1 MKCNFALIV
10 IALFLRLE
18 GFAAPPPADVEL
30 INDSGEYIQPSSTLE
45 FRFVRPVVDR
55 EQVSGGAA
63 QSPIILQPDLPG
75 RFTWLSRRSGVY
87 VPDHVPPLGV
97 SYQISVRP
105 GLKAADGKPVG
116 EKFRATLRTPAFGII
131 GVHNGVSDREDV
143 DPKPKV
149 RLAFNSEIEEKTAS
163 AVFKFVSEKGE
174 KISSVVRYVTS
185 EDESEDSKDDERG
198 WEERWR
204 EARSPSAPDDTGNKG
219 EKAKRPFFN
228 RLLIL
233 PERNLTPGKNWKLEM
248 SPGLRSR
255 FGKYQIAKRD
265 VVDLGFVKPFTLK
278 EFKATNYINAGRSV
292 TLEFSQ
298 DIAPDVTGEGGAKF
312 FHITPPVANLRIE
325 ENYQGVTLYGDFKGK
340 QQYRLELDKAVIA
353 QNGLPFEGDRV
364 RTFQFAPASP
374 RIYLPEITGHQ
385 ISAGNRK
392 FAVHSGNLK
401 ALHVTARLVAPA
413 DIPRAV
419 AAFSQYNR
427 SYDGEGDA
435 DEAYQKLPDDAIT
448 GTLISEDKIDMSS
461 SELDAPQETNLDWDK
476 VAGAKKIGAIFLTVE
491 GEPRPEAAG
500 KPPGAQ
506 ALIQLTDLGILWKRV
521 GNELR
526 VTIFSHATGKP
537 VSGAQVSLLDP
548 DFAQLGAA
556 QTDSAGLV
564 KFPADSEPGWLL
576 AQQGDDAHAMRVG
589 KNGVGELG
597 FGSKDVSIFYRD
609 WSQRSEKT
617 TRLRAFFFTDRPLY
631 QPDEE
636 VKVKGI
642 MRVMGDGKLSPAQNR
657 RGKMTLRDDRG
668 ERVTDVDLTTNE
680 AGAFDGSLK
689 LGPGIGK
696 RTLTF
701 KPDDTGANET
711 FESESVT
718 FDVASYQ
725 PNAFEL
731 KVATAKRLRADEQF
745 RAAVSA
751 KYFFGAPITKSQ
763 ARWTLRY
770 MRDVFKPDG
779 FDNFS
784 FGTVQ
789 QEDENVLTLR
799 GEGNLAGAEELIVDP
814 KLPKPVGVPNAGVLT
829 VEVTDANQQ
838 TVSDTQRVVQDASD
852 FYLGMATLDRSVIL
866 VGSEVTARVVAV
878 GTDGKPLAKPVKI
891 TAELVRLHHETVR
904 VQGAGKA
911 ITFKSETREEKI
923 AEALGETVL
932 PKKVADSWDASES
945 AGLRF
950 KVPKAGDYRIRVK
963 AQDAGG
969 RDVISEQE
977 VSGSG
982 REALAWDLRHM
993 QQVDLVPDKSEYQ
1006 PGEKARILVK
1016 TQISG
1021 KATVSIER
1029 EDDVSRTM
1037 EVQLDGNAPSFEV
1050 PVNVGDVPNV
1060 YVSLILIRGSEA
1072 STRKFKMPEYRYG
1085 ICNLHVADPAS
1096 RLQVSVAPAKPEV
1109 KPGDEVETEISVRD
1123 GKGRAVANAE
1133 VTFFAID
1140 DGVLALTG
1148 YTRPAPGEIFY
1159 RPLPLV
1165 IRTGLSLYELM
1176 PEDPA
1181 DLTFENK
1188 GYLIGGGGA
1197 EGPGA
1202 KLRHDFPGT
1211 ACWMPSLRTDKSGK
1225 VRARFK
1231 APDALTR
1238 YRLVAVAHAGGEM
1251 FGSGESAFAIRKPLM
1266 VLPALGL
1273 FANVGDELN
1282 ARAVIRNDT
1291 GADGVVDLTLKL
1303 DQTAESSQPTTAKID
1318 IKNGE
1323 GRTIDFPVKFKT
1335 VGRAQWKWSARLESN
1350 GKVFGDEVE
1359 TSLDVGSPMLVLRE
1373 IYSTDAREASND
1385 LLAGVNP
1392 QILEG
1397 TGTAAVTVANTRL
1410 ASLRGS
1416 VSHLR
1421 EYPYGCAEQTVS
1433 ALIPWVVLP
1442 DLRPVLP
1449 ELTRDDGQ
1457 KAIEKGMEKIAS
1469 MQTPSGGLAFWPG
1482 GHRPELFPS
1491 AYAAIALAL
1500 LEKQGMQMK
1509 DRQEKLL
1516 KYLSEELRG
1525 LNKLKDE
1532 AKLSDRVLAVY
1543 ALAVSGRPEAAYHEE
1558 LFRRRA
1564 ELSHESR
1571 ALLAL
1576 VFLASQAPAAT
1587 IDDLLDPR
1595 KPAPETFSWYSGA
1608 ARETAVE
1615 LMARSQYKPTAPEV
1629 SRLTNELLRFRKS
1642 GRWNTTQENAW
1653 ALMALARYF
1662 KNVEGG
1668 GNPARGSIVFNQAN
1682 VPFDVT
1688 KEQPSKT
1695 QAFEFDQ
1702 KDQLKALRVENPQK
1716 AVLFADADFKAHPP
1730 LGDQPRQDRG
1740 FAVSR
1745 SYRKIGDDGA
1755 LIEPTDLKVGDR
1767 ILVTLRIELS
1777 RAARF
1782 VAIDDP
1788 FPSIFEA
1795 INPAFVSRV
1804 AGEGEELTTDSYSDY
1819 REMRADRVLIFCDSL
1834 PTGAFTFR
1842 YLARVRSAG
1851 TVMAGSTKAEE
1862 MYRPERFGL
1871 SETMRVTSRAAD
1883 GK

>member
-1 MKCNFALIV
+1 M
-10 IALFLRLE
+10 
-18 GFAAPPPADVEL
+18 
-30 INDSGEYIQPSSTLE
+30 
-45 FRFVRPVVDR
+45 
-55 EQVSGGAA
+55 
-63 QSPIILQPDLPG
+63 
-75 RFTWLSRRSGVY
+75 
-87 VPDHVPPLGV
+87 
-97 SYQISVRP
+97 
-105 GLKAADGKPVG
+105 
-116 EKFRATLRTPAFGII
+116 
-131 GVHNGVSDREDV
+131 
-143 DPKPKV
+143 
-149 RLAFNSEIEEKTAS
+149 
-163 AVFKFVSEKGE
+163 
-174 KISSVVRYVTS
+174 
-185 EDESEDSKDDERG
+185 
-198 WEERWR
+198 
-204 EARSPSAPDDTGNKG
+204 
-219 EKAKRPFFN
+219 
-228 RLLIL
+228 
-233 PERNLTPGKNWKLEM
+233 
-248 SPGLRSR
+248 
-255 FGKYQIAKRD
+255 
-265 VVDLGFVKPFTLK
+265 
-278 EFKATNYINAGRSV
+278 
-292 TLEFSQ
+292 EFSQ
-298 DIAPDVTGEGGAKF
+298 DIAPDITDETGVKF
-312 FHITPPVANLRIE
+312 FHITPPVANLRVE
-325 ENYQGVTLYGDFKGK
+325 EGYQGVTLFGDFKRD
-340 QQYRLELDKAVIA
+340 QQYRLEFDKGVIA
-353 QNGLPFEGDRV
+353 QNGLPFEGDRI
-364 RTFQFAPASP
+364 RTFGFAPVSP

-385 ISAGNRK
+385 ISAGQRK
-392 FAVHSGNLK
+392 FPVHSANVK
-401 ALHVTARLVAPA
+401 TLHVIARLVAPA
-413 DIPRAV
+413 DIPRAIT
-419 AAFSQYNR
+419 AFSQYNR
-427 SYDGEGDA
+427 SSDSEGDS
-435 DEAYQKLPDDAIT
+435 DEVYQKLPDDAIT
-448 GTLISEDKIDMSS
+448 GAVISEDKIDLSAIQ
-461 SELDAPQETNLDWDK
+461 LDVLQATNLDWDK
-476 VAGAKKIGAIFLTVE
+476 VAGAKKTGAIFLTVE

-506 ALIQLTDLGILWKRV
+506 ALIELTDLGILWKRV
-521 GNELR
+521 GDELR

-556 QTDSAGLV
+556 QSDSAGQV
-564 KFPADSEPGWLL
+564 KFPVNTEPGWLL

-589 KNGVGELG
+589 KSGIELPM
-597 FGSKDVSIFYRD
+597 GSKDVSVYYRD
-609 WSQRSEKT
+609 WSQRAENP

-631 QPDEE
+631 QPNEE
-636 VKVKGI
+636 AKVKGI
-642 MRVMGDGKLSPAQNR
+642 LRELRDGRLLPAQNR
-657 RGKMTLRDDRG
+657 SGKLTLRDERG
-668 ERVTDVDLTTNE
+668 ETVAEIDVVTN
-680 AGAFDGSLK
+680 AIGSFDSSLK
-689 LGPGIGK
+689 LGAGIGK
-696 RTLTF
+696 RTITF
-701 KPDDTGANET
+701 RPDKTGDSET

-731 KVATAKRLRADEQF
+731 KVATAKRLGPDEQF

-779 FDNFS
+779 FDEFS

-789 QEDENVLTLR
+789 QEDENTLTLR
-799 GEGNLAGAEELIVDP
+799 GEGSLAGAEELIVDP
-814 KLPKPVGVPNAGVLT
+814 KLPKPVGVPYAGVLA

-852 FYLGMATLDRSVIL
+852 FYLGMAPLDRTVIL
-866 VGSEVTARVVAV
+866 VGSEISLHPVAV

-891 TAELVRLHHETVR
+891 AAELVRLHHETVR
-904 VQGAGKA
+904 MQGAGKA
-911 ITFKSETREEKI
+911 ITFKSEMREEKV
-923 AEALGETVL
+923 AETTGETVL
-932 PKKVADSWDASES
+932 PRRIADSWDASES

-963 AQDAGG
+963 AKDSGG

-977 VSGSG
+977 VFGSG
-982 REALAWDLRHM
+982 REAIAWDLRHM

-1006 PGEKARILVK
+1006 PGDRARILVK

-1029 EDDVSRTM
+1029 EDAVLRTM

-1050 PVNVGDVPNV
+1050 PVEAGDTPNV
-1060 YVSLILIRGSEA
+1060 CVSLMLIRGAEESP
-1072 STRKFKMPEYRYG
+1072 RKFKMPDYRYG
-1085 ICNLHVADPAS
+1085 VCNLHVANPIS
-1096 RLQVSVAPAKPEV
+1096 RLQVSVAPANPEV
-1109 KPGDEVETEISVRD
+1109 KPGDEIETEISVRD
-1123 GKGRAVANAE
+1123 GKGKSVADAE
-1133 VTFFAID
+1133 VTFFAVD

-1148 YTRPAPGEIFY
+1148 YTRPAPGEMFY
-1159 RPLPLV
+1159 RPVPLV
-1165 IRTGLSLYELM
+1165 IRTGLSLYKLM

-1188 GYLIGGGGA
+1188 GYLIGGGGM

-1211 ACWMPSLRTDKSGK
+1211 ACWMPSLRTDKNGN

-1238 YRLVAVAHAGGEM
+1238 YRLVAVVHAGGDM
-1251 FGSGESAFAIRKPLM
+1251 FGSGESAFAIRKPIM

-1291 GADGVVDLTLKL
+1291 GADGVVDLALKL
-1303 DQTAESSQPTTAKID
+1303 DQTAESSQPTATKIE

-1323 GRTIDFPVKFKT
+1323 GRTVDFPVKFKK
-1335 VGRAQWKWSARLESN
+1335 VGHAQWEWSARLESS
-1350 GKVFGDEVE
+1350 GKVFNDEVA

-1397 TGTAAVTVANTRL
+1397 TGTAGVTVANTRL

-1416 VSHLR
+1416 VNHLR

-1442 DLRPVLP
+1442 DLRPILP
-1449 ELTRDDGQ
+1449 ELTADDEK
-1457 KAIEKGMEKIAS
+1457 KAIEKGLEKIGS

-1482 GHRPELFPS
+1482 GRNAELFPS

-1500 LEKQGMQMK
+1500 LEKQGAPVQG
-1509 DRQEKLL
+1509 RQGKLL
-1516 KYLSEELRG
+1516 KYLSEQLRG
-1525 LNKLKDE
+1525 LNQLKDE
-1532 AKLSDRVLAVY
+1532 TKLADRVLAVY
-1543 ALAVSGRPEAAYHEE
+1543 ALAVSGHVEPAYHEE

-1576 VFLASQAPAAT
+1576 AVLESKGTAAM
-1587 IDDLLDPR
+1587 IEDLLDPR
-1595 KPAPETFSWYSGA
+1595 KPAPESFSWYNGA
-1608 ARETAVE
+1608 ARGAAVE
-1615 LMARSQYKPTAPEV
+1615 LMAWSQYKPTAPEV
-1629 SRLTNELLRFRKS
+1629 SRLTNELLRFRKG

-1653 ALMALARYF
+1653 ALMALAHYF

-1668 GNPARGSIVFNQAN
+1668 GNPARGSIVFNQSN

-1688 KEQPSKT
+1688 KERPSKT

-1702 KDQLKALRVENPQK
+1702 KNQLKALRVKNPQK
-1716 AVLFADADFKAHPP
+1716 AILFADTDFKAHPP

-1755 LIEPTDLKVGDR
+1755 LVEPADLKVGDR

-1795 INPAFVSRV
+1795 INPAFVSR
-1804 AGEGEELTTDSYSDY
+1804 AAADGEQLESDYYSDY
-1819 REMRADRVLIFCDSL
+1819 REMRADRVLIFCDTL
-1834 PTGAFTFR
+1834 PAGAFTFR

-1851 TVMAGSTKAEE
+1851 TAMAGSTKAEE

-1871 SETMRVTSRAAD
+1871 SETMRVSSRPAD